1 MNILIVAGGTGSIQI
16 QKGLSDYIGGLQGAK
31 TRVLVNAYDNGL
43 STGAVRTVVNGDIL
57 GPSDVRKNQTTL
69 LKIVDPKSPYHALLD
84 IRFTI
89 STAEAR
95 EFCLTKIAELPTG
108 GAVTEFNH
116 TLLKEAVEVYF
127 RQKLSMSIDYNDFA
141 LANIIYAGFA
151 IANGNSL
158 RQAASIM
165 ARIMGLPTDCVILND
180 DRSMFLGAVTKSGT
194 RLYDEGDIVK
204 WGKVDDPIVDVFFTD
219 SRGEETTP
227 VLCGEA
233 EQAIKDAD
241 LIILS
246 TGTQWS
252 SLIPTYA
259 SKGFKEAIESSNA
272 DIVMLMNRIP
282 DKDSPGQTA
291 DEIIQA
297 IVPRYFPVKRIK
309 LIADSS
315 SPDSIMREI
324 SNETSEKLLKSFA
337 LYNLGDRHTNTT
349 THAPGHTIRAIMA
362 EHFGD
367 LLCSQVFMFDY
378 DDTLVARGNVY
389 ASDSA
394 EALNNLILLNK
405 FKGRGVFI
413 CTGNTIKAVNI
424 IDTKGAGVSNL
435 LNPFGNEPIGS
446 APLRVFA
453 DGGVNL
459 YAYDVSATDNIEA
472 QSRHTFIECIAPELA
487 FPETG
492 DQSVNAIISRLQSA
506 GIPRVKIENRGDV
519 MISIRPIDP
528 EYREIVTNYIKWHL
542 ILGYEADHG
551 ITVRPAGRSTIE
563 ICNSRLSKSYAI
575 NRILADSDKVTVTYV
590 GDELYNG
597 NDEPI
602 RHIASNEP
610 RVKFLNV
617 KSIAHT
623 AIFLRAVISSQN
635 QTK

>member
-16 QKGLSDYIGGLQGAK
+16 QKGLAAYVDGLQGVK

-43 STGAVRTVVNGDIL
+43 STGAVRTVVNGNIL

-89 STAEAR
+89 ATAEAR
-95 EFCLTKIAELPTG
+95 EFCLAKIAELPTG
-108 GAVTEFNH
+108 GVVTEFNR

-158 RQAASIM
+158 RQAAAIM
-165 ARIMGLPTDCVILND
+165 AGIMGLPTDCVILND
-180 DRSMFLGAVTKSGT
+180 DRSMFLGAVTKSGV
-194 RLYDEGDIVK
+194 RLHDEGDIVK
-204 WGKVDDPIVDVFFTD
+204 WGKIDDPIVDVFFTD
-219 SRGEETTP
+219 SLGAETSPT
-227 VLCGEA
+227 LCAEA
-233 EQAIKDAD
+233 AQAIKDAD

-259 SKGFKEAIESSNA
+259 SKGFKEAIEASSA

-297 IVPRYFPVKRIK
+297 IVPRYFPAKRIK

-315 SPDSIMREI
+315 APESIMRTI
-324 SNETSEKLLKSFA
+324 SDETAQNLLLNFA
-337 LYNLGDRHTNTT
+337 LYNLSDRYGGSV
-349 THAPGHTIRAIMA
+349 THAPGLTIRAIMI

-367 LLCSQVFMFDY
+367 LLKSQVFMFDY
-378 DDTLVARGNVY
+378 DDTLVARGNTN
-389 ASDSA
+389 AGDSK
-394 EALNNLILLNK
+394 EALHNLMLLNK
-405 FKGRGVFI
+405 FKDREVYI
-413 CTGNTIKAVNI
+413 CTGNSIRAVNI
-424 IDTKGAGVSNL
+424 IDSKGASNQMDPL
-435 LNPFGNEPIGS
+435 TFAPSGS
-446 APLRVFA
+446 IPLQVFA

-459 YAYDVSATDNIEA
+459 YAYDVQAMDGGES
-472 QSRHTFIECIAPELA
+472 QPRHTFIECIAPDLT

-492 DQSVNAIISRLQSA
+492 DQSAAAIISRLQNA

-528 EYREIVTNYIKWHL
+528 EYRTIVANYIKWHL
-542 ILGYEADHG
+542 ILGYEAEHG

-563 ICNSRLSKSYAI
+563 ICSNKLSKSFAL
-575 NRILADSDKVTVTYV
+575 NRILADTDEVTVTYV

-602 RHIASNEP
+602 RQIASIEP
-610 RVKFLNV
+610 RVQFLNV

-623 AIFLRAVISSQN
+623 AVFLRAVIST